1 MHVTRQE
8 KLKVTFSSQDIEAF
22 EEFKS
27 SSRLSNISRLDC
39 SLLADI
45 QVFSDQHIWFDL
57 ISFGI
62 IIMCARSNCRRT
74 WIAKDVP
81 ACRSPQT

>member
-45 QVFSDQHIWFDL
+45 QVFS
-57 ISFGI
+57 G
-62 IIMCARSNCRRT
+62 
-74 WIAKDVP
+74 P
-81 ACRSPQT
+81 AYLD